1 MPAVVTHVSVLPD
14 LISPRRQE
22 SVSENLLYCLL
33 LLYRC
38 FKTQT
43 RPPPNYAPACVKRS
57 LVPLAHA
64 PVPPH
69 EVPWCQGIQSHP
81 QYPPRSKRALLNRTR
96 SPPTRPPTHPP
107 NLSWSPDHDGYNC
120 RGAVR
125 SPRLSPV
132 PRVRGTTSACGASCP
147 ARPSS
152 PHSSPPSSQRRG
164 VHSRASPTAAWA
176 AWACHPFY
184 PPLSTASPRQRA
196 ATARVKGGMRM
207 GRCRGGRVQ
216 RGGGVGSVRLR
227 GARRV
232 GAWSREEPGGE
243 ACRVQ
248 RAQSGTSTRHGC
260 LVQSSDVG
268 QE

>member
-1 MPAVVTHVSVLPD
+1 M
-14 LISPRRQE
+14 
-22 SVSENLLYCLL
+22 C
-33 LLYRC
+33 
-38 FKTQT
+38 QT
-43 RPPPNYAPACVKRS
+43 LS
-57 LVPLAHA
+57 LVPSLAHA

-69 EVPWCQGIQSHP
+69 DAMVPWCAIPPAIPPPLPPPPNGIYALSQCALRDRSAP
-81 QYPPRSKRALLNRTR
+81 CSIEPPSL
-96 SPPTRPPTHPP
+96 PTRPPTHPP
-107 NLSWSPDHDGYNC
+107 NLSWRPGHDGYNC
-120 RGAVR
+120 RGAAR
-125 SPRLSPV
+125 LPRLSPV

>member
-1 MPAVVTHVSVLPD
+1 MPLHVSNA
-14 LISPRRQE
+14 ISCTFSCP
-22 SVSENLLYCLL
+22 CAGPAA
-33 LLYRC
+33 RC
-38 FKTQT
+38 HGAMVRNPT
-43 RPPPNYAPACVKRS
+43 RNTPPAPAPTERHICAVSVRAS
-57 LVPLAHA
+57 
-64 PVPPH
+64 
-69 EVPWCQGIQSHP
+69 
-81 QYPPRSKRALLNRTR
+81 RSKRALLNRTPF
-96 SPPTRPPTHPP
+96 PPTRPPTHPP
-107 NLSWSPDHDGYNC
+107 NLSWSPGHDGYNC
-120 RGAVR
+120 RGAAR

-164 VHSRASPTAAWA
+164 VHSRANPTAAWA

-196 ATARVKGGMRM
+196 ATTRVKGGMRM